1 MSRNLS
7 ICGGIVRY
15 ALKVAYDGTNYC
27 GWQKQL
33 NGNTVQQKL
42 EEAVYA
48 SFNEHS
54 TVTASG
60 RTDSGVHAVG
70 QVCHVDLQTNIN
82 GDKLADALN
91 ARLPDDISVLS
102 SCVAPDGFDANR
114 TAKKKTYNYNI
125 YLSSR
130 RNPLLDRYA
139 VQVKW
144 KVDMDALREASK
156 AFIGTHDFKAYC
168 ASGSQVLTTERT
180 LYDIQVKSENI
191 CGAEKVTISV
201 CGNGFLY
208 NMVRTMV
215 GTMLYCA
222 MGKITVDD
230 INKSLTLCD
239 RSLVGKTM
247 PPQGLVLESVDY
259 GIKLFD

>member
-1 MSRNLS
+1 
-7 ICGGIVRY
+7 VRY

-33 NGNTVQQKL
+33 NGQTVQQTL
-42 EEAVYA
+42 EEAIYA

-54 TVTASG
+54 SVTASG

-70 QVCHVDLQTNIN
+70 QVCHVDLQTNIS
-82 GDKLADALN
+82 GEKLADALN
-91 ARLPDDISVLS
+91 ARLPNDISVLA
-102 SCVAPDGFDANR
+102 SCVAPDEFDANR
-114 TAKKKTYNYNI
+114 TAKKKTYDYNI

-139 VQVKW
+139 VQIKW
-144 KVDMDALREASK
+144 NVDMALLKKASQM
-156 AFIGTHDFKAYC
+156 FVGTHDFKAYC

-180 LYDIQVKSENI
+180 LYSVDIKEQNI
-191 CGAEKVTISV
+191 CGANKITISV

-222 MGKITVDD
+222 MGKMSIDD
-230 INKSLTLCD
+230 IQKSLTLCD
-239 RSLVGKTM
+239 RNLVGKTM
-247 PPQGLVLESVDY
+247 PPQGLILKSVDY
-259 GIKLFD
+259 GVKLFD